1 MKKRVK
7 LSLICSFCFSVLFA
21 SLFSGCGKEETAEQA
36 KMGAVTVTEITPN
49 SAVITASVEHGGG
62 VNVTSRGLVWG
73 TSENP
78 TLENNGGRTTSGNGT
93 GEFVITI
100 TGLSPATK
108 YFVRAWATNS
118 EGTAY
123 SSQLEFTT
131 AGGTALVTTSEITEI
146 ASGSAVSGGEVTD
159 DGGIAIT
166 SRGVVWGT
174 AEEPGI
180 DENEGFTEDGDGL
193 GEFAS
198 ELTGLSPATTYY
210 VRAYA
215 TNDEGTV
222 YGNQV
227 EFTTLPGEATVIT
240 AEVTGITESSAISGG
255 EASDDG
261 GIEITSRGVVW
272 STAEEPGI
280 DENEGFT
287 EDGDGL
293 GEFASELTGLSP
305 ATTYYVRA
313 YATNDE
319 GTVYGNQI
327 EFTTLAGMA
336 TILTSEVADITD
348 NTAVAGG
355 NVESDGGAQ
364 VTDRGVVWS
373 ATPDPSLENNQGIM
387 AGGSGTGDF
396 SVGIK
401 GLSARTTYYVRAYA
415 TNSQGTAYGDE
426 VEFATIDFPGISTHS
441 AYEITDNSAMLRG
454 NVTDDGGGAI
464 TGRGAVWSTSGEPT
478 VDLNDGMTNQGTGAG
493 QFTTAI
499 GGLYAGTTYFVRAWA
514 ENNAGVSYGE
524 VLELETY
531 DGRLSDIDNNVYY
544 YVVIGEQEWMV
555 SNLKTTRLDDGTS
568 LRHETDN
575 LVWASLWEKEV
586 PAYSWYENYGE
597 KFKDVF
603 GALYN
608 FYAVETEKLC
618 PSGWRV
624 PTTGDLVK
632 LINFLGDMETAGGK
646 LKGTAYWEDPNSG
659 ATDEVRFNALP
670 GGVRY
675 PYEGDFPGQFDG
687 LNKTGVW
694 WTSTTYEIGAYTYG
708 MSYFWEQI
716 FANDS
721 KKESGVSVRCMRGDP
736 PASPPHYIH
745 LP

>member
-1 MKKRVK
+1 MQKRVK
-7 LSLICSFCFSVLFA
+7 LSLICSFCFSVLIV
-21 SLFSGCGKEETAEQA
+21 SLFSGCGKEETAEPA
-36 KMGAVTVTEITPN
+36 KMGALTVTGITPN
-49 SAVITASVEHGGG
+49 SAEISASIEYSGG

-73 TSENP
+73 TSGNP
-78 TLENNGGRTTSGNGT
+78 TLENNGGKTTSGNGT

-118 EGTAY
+118 QGTAY
-123 SSQLEFTT
+123 SNQLEFTT
-131 AGGTALVTTSEITEI
+131 TGGTAVVTTAEVTGITE
-146 ASGSAVSGGEVTD
+146 SSAVSGGEITD
-159 DGGIAIT
+159 DGGIEIT

-180 DENEGFTEDGDGL
+180 DENEGFTQDGDGP
-193 GEFAS
+193 GEFTS

-215 TNDEGTV
+215 TSSEGTV

-227 EFTTLPGEATVIT
+227 EFTTLA
-240 AEVTGITESSAISGG
+240 
-255 EASDDG
+255 
-261 GIEITSRGVVW
+261 
-272 STAEEPGI
+272 
-280 DENEGFT
+280 
-287 EDGDGL
+287 GL
-293 GEFASELTGLSP
+293 
-305 ATTYYVRA
+305 
-313 YATNDE
+313 
-319 GTVYGNQI
+319 
-327 EFTTLAGMA
+327 A

-364 VTDRGVVWS
+364 VIERGIVWS
-373 ATPDPSLENNQGIM
+373 TFHDPSLENNDGKM
-387 AGGSGTGDF
+387 NEGTGTGEF
-396 SVGIK
+396 SVNVQ
-401 GLSARTTYYVRAYA
+401 GLYPETTYYVRAYA

-426 VEFATIDFPGISTHS
+426 VEFTTIDFPEILTHS
-441 AYEITDNSAMLRG
+441 VSDLTDNSAMLMG

-464 TGRGAVWSTSGEPT
+464 AGRGAVWSTSGEPT

-493 QFTTAI
+493 QFTTSI
-499 GGLYAGTTYFVRAWA
+499 GGLNAGTTYFVRAWA

-524 VLELETY
+524 VLEFKTY
-531 DGRLSDIDNNVYY
+531 DGRLSDIDENVYY
-544 YVVIGEQEWMV
+544 YVIIGSQEWMV
-555 SNLKTTRLDDGTS
+555 ANLKTTRLNDGTS

-575 LVWASLWEKEV
+575 LVWANLWENEV
-586 PAYSWYENYGE
+586 PAYSWYENYEE

-618 PSGWRV
+618 PPGWRV
-624 PTTGDLVK
+624 PTTGDLVE
-632 LINFLGDMETAGGK
+632 LIKYLGDMETAGGK
-646 LKGTAYWEDPNSG
+646 LKGTAYWEAPNTG

-687 LNKTGVW
+687 LNKVGIW

-708 MSYFWEQI
+708 MSYLWEQI

-736 PASPPHYIH
+736 PANPPHYIH